1 MYQGDPQTPKLKQ
14 LLRSRQPLPRRGH
27 RADKWRWKEP
37 SENEKC
43 YFRTKVQLGQ
53 SQPVFWT
60 LRTCEVRPRRTVWT
74 KNLLQPVESFWR
86 LELV

>member
-37 SENEKC
+37 SENEKTLLLRKARLHS
-43 YFRTKVQLGQ
+43 FLGN
-53 SQPVFWT
+53 V
-60 LRTCEVRPRRTVWT
+60 
-74 KNLLQPVESFWR
+74 NLYS
-86 LELV
+86 